1 MTFLKSVVSGGRNRR
16 GLWFFLF
23 FCSLILC
30 NQATIR
36 AQQKAEID
44 FQGFKAD
51 YSQVRNLPQIETV
64 IKAVKRQIEIVGQVN
79 LSRENTDFFKSVSV
93 IIIPDSNGTPGS
105 YSFEKNIVYLKA
117 RDLEANKP
125 ILLHEYLHAYH
136 NLRIPNGAAK
146 AELREF
152 YQKGITAF
160 PNYKGVYFLSNPR
173 EFFAVT
179 ASIYLFGNIP
189 RPPFNSA
196 AIEKAQPE
204 YYKYLE
210 TLFGKKNT
218 ASS

>member
-1 MTFLKSVVSGGRNRR
+1 MLS
-16 GLWFFLF
+16 
-23 FCSLILC
+23 
-30 NQATIR
+30 

-51 YSQVRNLPQIETV
+51 YSQVRNLPQIEMV
-64 IKAVKRQIEIVGQVN
+64 IKAVKRQIEIVGEVN
-79 LSRENTDFFKSVSV
+79 LSRENTDFFKSVPV
-93 IIIPDSNGTPGS
+93 VIIPDSSGTPGS

-146 AELREF
+146 AELRDF
-152 YQKGITAF
+152 YQKGIAAF

-179 ASIYLFGNIP
+179 ASIYLFGDIP
-189 RPPFNSA
+189 RPPFNLA
-196 AIEKAQPE
+196 AIEKGQPD